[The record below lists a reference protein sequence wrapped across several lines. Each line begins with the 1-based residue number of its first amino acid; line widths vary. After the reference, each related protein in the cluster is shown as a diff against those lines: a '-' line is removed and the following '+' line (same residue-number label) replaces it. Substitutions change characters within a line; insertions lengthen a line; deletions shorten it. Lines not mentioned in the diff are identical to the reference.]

1 MKNTISP
8 HIHSHDDHDDHAHAS
23 HETSLRDELACH
35 FPYAAFSVA
44 IGFVVLS
51 FMYFWGLS
59 ISDPHRLRKG
69 YHVLFHSFHYLHL
82 VFATTGT
89 FVTFSRFSN
98 NIVRGI
104 IVSLISPAIFCT
116 LSDIALPA
124 LAANLLG
131 VSMDVH
137 ICFFE
142 WCDTLNILPFM
153 IIGIISG
160 LALRRHHEASLGFFS
175 LGSHFVHILISS
187 LAALFYIVSFGFDR
201 WHHSMG
207 FLFFFLVIAV
217 VIPCTISDIVI
228 PMYFARLKKK

>member
-1 MKNTISP
+1 MENNHT
-8 HIHSHDDHDDHAHAS
+8 DHTHTS

-44 IGFVVLS
+44 LGFVVLS
-51 FMYFWGLS
+51 FTYFLGLTIADAS
-59 ISDPHRLRKG
+59 KLRKG

-89 FVTFSRFSN
+89 LVTFSRFSR
-98 NIVRGI
+98 NIARGL

-131 VSMDVH
+131 VSMHVH

-142 WCDTLNILPFM
+142 WRDALNVLPFM
-153 IIGIISG
+153 IVGLMCG

-187 LAALFYIVSFGFDR
+187 LAALFYIVSYGFDK

-207 FLFFFLVIAV
+207 YLFFFLVIAV
-217 VIPCTISDIVI
+217 VIPCTVSDIVI
-228 PMYFARLKKK
+228 PMYFARTKNKK